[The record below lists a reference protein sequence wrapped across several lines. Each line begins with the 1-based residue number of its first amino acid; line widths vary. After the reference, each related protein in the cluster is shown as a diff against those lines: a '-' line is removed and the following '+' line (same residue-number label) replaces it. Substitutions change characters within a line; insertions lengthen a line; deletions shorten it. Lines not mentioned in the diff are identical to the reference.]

1 MQMVKLKDV
10 NCAIDQ
16 ITQLIK
22 LKLFIWSIEMIIWSI
37 EEKGPKNRGNGQRA
51 NDQRLI
57 WSIELWPFVMRP
69 IYDMG

>member
-22 LKLFIWSIEMIIWSI
+22 LKLLIWSNEMIIWSI
-37 EEKGPKNRGNGQRA
+37 AEKGPKNRGNGQRA

-57 WSIELWPFVMRP
+57 WSIDLWSFVIQPRTRP
-69 IYDMG
+69 A